1 MPVPFI
7 PLPAG
12 NPWGVGTEP
21 FPSGVPDGTKGTV
34 GGNRA
39 VQLPDGSIVV
49 EGIGVGVN
57 AGKPDGRF
65 TAYTPDGV
73 YPAPTNATPWVG
85 DQNAGSA
92 PAEQN
97 PAVADPAPAPA
108 APTSVA
114 ETLGAGVP
122 AAAPPSGRP
131 QLQIQQLSDSSW
143 LVREID
149 AAGHVLEQT
158 WTRVEHAVQHA
169 IRWGRQHV

>member
-1 MPVPFI
+1 MPVPFL

-12 NPWGVGTEP
+12 NPWGLGTEP
-21 FPSGVPDGTKGTV
+21 VPAQVPAGVKGTV

-39 VQLPDGSIVV
+39 VQAPDGSIQV

-57 AGKPDGRF
+57 AGKPDGQWWPY
-65 TAYTPDGV
+65 TADGL
-73 YPAPTNATPWVG
+73 YPAPTDASPWVG

-97 PAVADPAPAPA
+97 PALTPPPAPPTSAAEATAAGAPSA
-108 APTSVA
+108 APTQV
-114 ETLGAGVP
+114 VR
-122 AAAPPSGRP
+122 PSLSIR
-131 QLQIQQLSDSSW
+131 QVSDSSW